1 MLQNNMSMTQMMNS
15 SQFTENNTKNMG
27 QSNYAP
33 MTIEKDMNPSTLG
46 NTSIYV
52 GKVKTESK

>member
-1 MLQNNMSMTQMMNS
+1 
-15 SQFTENNTKNMG
+15 MG

-33 MTIEKDMNPSTLG
+33 NMTVEKDMNPSTLG

>member
-1 MLQNNMSMTQMMNS
+1 MTQMMNS
-15 SQFTENNTKNMG
+15 SQFTENNTRNMG

-33 MTIEKDMNPSTLG
+33 MTVEKDMNPSTLG